1 MAVVTISS
9 PANIRPLVEHGAVL
23 VAGAAGS
30 ATDVG
35 NLVAMSSDG
44 AWDDADANVSQ
55 ALSKA
60 QGICV
65 ASYDGETVIAAGN
78 PMTICVFGPVAGI
91 GGLTAGANYYVSDT
105 AGAIDTAA
113 ATFDRIV
120 GWGVQIAGEVCL
132 FINPQ
137 QNDPSSA

>member
-23 VAGAAGS
+23 VAGTAGS

-44 AWDDADANVSQ
+44 AWDDADANASQ

-65 ASYDGETVIAAGN
+65 GSYDGETVIAAGN
-78 PMTICVFGPVAGI
+78 PMTICVFGPVSGI

-113 ATFDRIV
+113 GTFDRIV
-120 GWGVQIAGEVCL
+120 GWGVQVAGEVCL
-132 FINPQ
+132 FVNPQ